1 MNKKTLGALVLA
13 MLLGVGALELN
24 AQQNRGMRGAP
35 NLRQGNLRQF
45 RGPGVFGKPSF
56 NRAPPS
62 GPEQIMRMRDRL
74 QLTDEQINQLDDIRR
89 ENVQRR
95 TTAMAEMA
103 ELRSQVTAGQIN
115 RSDVMSSLQAR
126 REEGQ
131 AMAKPGELVM
141 SILTDQ
147 QRDILGEA
155 KTRSLRARS
164 GNARGMRGRGGRG
177 GFRDPKGV
185 RSGRPACGVDEVVPE
200 DLAVPELTREG
211 CDAGASERSDEAR
224 RSPNSPRH
232 PSPLSS

>member
-1 MNKKTLGALVLA
+1 MNKKTLGILVLA

-24 AQQNRGMRGAP
+24 AQQNRGMRGGAH
-35 NLRQGNLRQF
+35 LRQGNAREF
-45 RGPGVFGKPSF
+45 SGPGVFSKSGF

-115 RSDVMSSLQAR
+115 RSDLTSSLQAR
-126 REEGQ
+126 RVEGQ

-147 QRDILGEA
+147 QREILGEA
-155 KTRSLRARS
+155 KMRSLRARS
-164 GNARGMRGRGGRG
+164 GKTRGMRGRGSPA
-177 GFRDPKGV
+177 GFRGPKGG
-185 RSGRPACGVDEVVPE
+185 RSGRPSMRGG
-200 DLAVPELTREG
+200 R
-211 CDAGASERSDEAR
+211 GAPRGPRGPGTDQRGSR
-224 RSPNSPRH
+224 RRGF
-232 PSPLSS
+232 LEIG

>member
-1 MNKKTLGALVLA
+1 MKEHIMNKSTLGILALA

-24 AQQNRGMRGAP
+24 AQQNRGMRRPP
-35 NLRQGNLRQF
+35 NLRQGNAQQF

-56 NRAPPS
+56 NRTPPS

-74 QLTDEQINQLDDIRR
+74 QLTDEQINQLDDVRR

-95 TTAMAEMA
+95 TATIAEMA

-115 RSDVMSSLQAR
+115 RSDVMSRLKGR

-147 QRDILGEA
+147 QREILGEA
-155 KTRSLRARS
+155 KMRSPKARS
-164 GNARGMRGRGGRG
+164 GKTRGMRGRGGPA
-177 GFRDPKGV
+177 GFRGSKG
-185 RSGRPACGVDEVVPE
+185 GR
-200 DLAVPELTREG
+200 
-211 CDAGASERSDEAR
+211 AGMRGR
-224 RSPNSPRH
+224 RGAPRGPRGPGTDH
-232 PSPLSS
+232 RGPRRRDFGEIR

>member
-1 MNKKTLGALVLA
+1 MKDHNMNKKTLGALVLA

-147 QRDILGEA
+147 QRDILDILGEA

-164 GNARGMRGRGGRG
+164 GNARGMRGRGGPA
-177 GFRDPKGV
+177 GFRDPKGG
-185 RSGRPACGVDEVVPE
+185 RSGRPGMRGGRGGPRGPRGSGTDQRGLRRRGFGEV
-200 DLAVPELTREG
+200 G
-211 CDAGASERSDEAR
+211 
-224 RSPNSPRH
+224 
-232 PSPLSS
+232 